1 MNLQNINVNAGSGLI
16 DNLRSFLHL
25 TTQAPLELVCKS
37 ALYLLRHVPATRPAV
52 FEYIGTFYKVT
63 TYLHVRY
70 IFQQKNQPNRDL
82 TAEMNN
88 INHINQ
94 VLDLIEASI
103 SEMLQPNSSN
113 ELWSNELLQWLI
125 DLIGDIVSSNG
136 VAFAET
142 PNFSLEESNQFK
154 NLSLVDAIELWSI
167 QCKPTRSILN
177 LIRKS
182 FLSVKETALM
192 AMFEMIF
199 VASSKYSSQF
209 DWILCDLSAQ
219 NPELIFENC
228 LKHGFKDFMTSAKL
242 NRINVYNFY
251 ASNFAAIVKNE
262 LVLFLEIARN
272 ESLRI
277 KKSTLIYLL
286 SLSSSCT
293 PLASLILNEMLSED
307 NDYGCRITE
316 YMNECL
322 VDVDTSLV
330 KYFIDCIKQLGNSV
344 AVFDLLCSSIDWLSL
359 MRKSEPKNDFMLKL
373 IVN

>member
-1 MNLQNINVNAGSGLI
+1 
-16 DNLRSFLHL
+16 
-25 TTQAPLELVCKS
+25 
-37 ALYLLRHVPATRPAV
+37 
-52 FEYIGTFYKVT
+52 
-63 TYLHVRY
+63 
-70 IFQQKNQPNRDL
+70 
-82 TAEMNN
+82 
-88 INHINQ
+88 
-94 VLDLIEASI
+94 
-103 SEMLQPNSSN
+103 
-113 ELWSNELLQWLI
+113 
-125 DLIGDIVSSNG
+125 
-136 VAFAET
+136 
-142 PNFSLEESNQFK
+142 
-154 NLSLVDAIELWSI
+154 
-167 QCKPTRSILN
+167 
-177 LIRKS
+177 
-182 FLSVKETALM
+182 
-192 AMFEMIF
+192 MFEMIF